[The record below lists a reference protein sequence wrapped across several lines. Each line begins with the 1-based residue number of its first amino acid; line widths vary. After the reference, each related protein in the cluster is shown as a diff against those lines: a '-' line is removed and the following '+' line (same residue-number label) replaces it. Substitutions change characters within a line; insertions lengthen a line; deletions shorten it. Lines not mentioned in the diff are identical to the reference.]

1 MGLGVAITSSAQA
14 QTFISLCKVIEA
26 GSASRKSCSGA
37 AAKPAYS
44 DPIKGEV
51 PGSGPDT
58 QNRVA
63 LLTTRG
69 QEAAPRVDETVLCK
83 LYGLTRAEAALAA
96 NLLQGKSIEEAAAE
110 LVISHHTARTHT
122 KRIFMKTDTY
132 RQVEHD
138 TRALAVGL

>member
-1 MGLGVAITSSAQA
+1 MLRG
-14 QTFISLCKVIEA
+14 C
-26 GSASRKSCSGA
+26 R
-37 AAKPAYS
+37 PARQS
-44 DPIKGEV
+44 DPINGEV

-122 KRIFMKTDTY
+122 KRIFIV
-132 RQVEHD
+132 RVLPFFVA
-138 TRALAVGL
+138 RAMGGGGGGRLFFFFFFFFFFFYLLVRFRVVY

>member
-83 LYGLTRAEAALAA
+83 LYGLTARRGRAGSKSLA
-96 NLLQGKSIEEAAAE
+96 GKINRRSRGGTRHQS
-110 LVISHHTARTHT
+110 SHRAHSSE
-122 KRIFMKTDTY
+122 TY
-132 RQVEHD
+132 FNEDGHVPS
-138 TRALAVGL
+138 G